1 MCCIACLVEEL
12 RASRVNTWSVDRKR
26 TVCLMEIHGVFGI
39 KQCLFIS
46 PSPFTMPCWWRLTGE
61 PCNLWQAY
69 KKECVSKQKFAHYLF
84 LFRAGYT
91 ENTDFAE
98 KE

>member
-1 MCCIACLVEEL
+1 M
-12 RASRVNTWSVDRKR
+12 
-26 TVCLMEIHGVFGI
+26 
-39 KQCLFIS
+39 S

>member
-1 MCCIACLVEEL
+1 M
-12 RASRVNTWSVDRKR
+12 
-26 TVCLMEIHGVFGI
+26 
-39 KQCLFIS
+39 S

-98 KE
+98 KNKENP